1 MEFGSRFLPL
11 AGHVGLL
18 SNLTFFV
25 LTFSSYALLGS
36 FVFSLA
42 TRSHVAPEHSSS
54 LILTALIGLIAGI
67 SYFFI
72 QDYYRDALREVA
84 HTADPAAQ
92 LDIIHDTYFAIGQLR
107 YMDWL
112 FTTPLLLAKMPLMLK
127 AKPHEMW
134 RPLTL
139 MLLADMF
146 MVVTGYIGQQQLDS
160 EANVLVGPHYL
171 WGAISTVGYLVIP
184 FVLYRLY
191 QQFKLRGTAYERR
204 AYRLTALTTV
214 TFWGVY
220 PVGFILEAVLP
231 GMNFNWL
238 HIAFSVA
245 DIINKVGV
253 GAIVY
258 LAGARALRDRVDIES
273 KEYAMHAG

>member
-1 MEFGSRFLPL
+1 MEFGTRFLPL
-11 AGHVGLL
+11 AGNVGLI
-18 SNLTFFV
+18 SNLTFYV
-25 LTFSSYALLGS
+25 LVFSSYALLGS

-42 TRSHVAPEHSSS
+42 TRTQVAPEHRSSC
-54 LILTALIGLIAGI
+54 ILTALIGLIAGI
-67 SYFFI
+67 SYFLI
-72 QDYYRDALREVA
+72 QDYYRDALRVVA
-84 HTADPAAQ
+84 QTPDPAAR

-112 FTTPLLLAKMPLMLK
+112 FTTPLLLLKMPLMLK

-146 MVVTGYIGQQQLDS
+146 MVVTGYIGQQQLDA
-160 EANVLVGPHYL
+160 EANVLQGPHLL
-171 WGAISTVGYLVIP
+171 WGAISTIGYLVIP

-191 QQFKLRGTAYERR
+191 QQFKARSLEYERR
-204 AYRLTALTTV
+204 AYRYMALTTV

-220 PVGFILEAVLP
+220 PIGFILEAALP

-238 HIAFSVA
+238 HIVFSIA

-258 LAGARALRDRVDIES
+258 LAGARALRDRIDIES
-273 KEYAMHAG
+273 KEYAIHVG